1 VYVLGPDGPEPLTP
15 RSWEPRESFSW
26 GIPGVGAQ
34 ELAWAVIRDATGD
47 SRLADD
53 CADRSGE
60 IVSRLPLDELWLRA
74 SDIVAWLD
82 ASPVASA
89 IGLRPP
95 QDSFEHAAPP
105 SPSRRR
111 RPGLP

>member
-15 RSWEPRESFSW
+15 REAGILARPSRG

-53 CADRSGE
+53 WCADLSGE
-60 IVSRLPLDELWLRA
+60 IVSRLPLDEFWLRA

-89 IGLRPP
+89 IGLRAP
-95 QDSFEHAAPP
+95 QDSCERAAPP
-105 SPSRRR
+105 SPRRR
-111 RPGLP
+111 RRC

>member
-15 RSWEPRESFSW
+15 RSWDRRASFSW

-47 SRLADD
+47 ARLADD
-53 CADRSGE
+53 WCADLSGE
-60 IVSRLPLDELWLRA
+60 IVSRLPLDEFWLRA
-74 SDIVAWLD
+74 SDIVAWLG

-95 QDSFEHAAPP
+95 QDSWERVSPP
-105 SPSRRR
+105 SPRRR
-111 RPGLP
+111 RRC

>member
-1 VYVLGPDGPEPLTP
+1 MYVLGPDGPEPLTP
-15 RSWEPRESFSW
+15 RSWDPRASFSW

-47 SRLADD
+47 SRLAYDW
-53 CADRSGE
+53 CADLSGE
-60 IVSRLPLDELWLRA
+60 IVSRLPLDEFWLRA

-95 QDSFEHAAPP
+95 QDSWERASRP
-105 SPSRRR
+105 SPRRR
-111 RPGLP
+111 RRC